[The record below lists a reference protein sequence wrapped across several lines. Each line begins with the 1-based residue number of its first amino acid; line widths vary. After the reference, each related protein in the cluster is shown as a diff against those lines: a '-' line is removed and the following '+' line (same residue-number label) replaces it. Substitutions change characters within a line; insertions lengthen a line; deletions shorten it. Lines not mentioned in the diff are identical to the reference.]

1 MQHDRTDLDRHR
13 DAVMKPC
20 PTNRHGIR
28 LRKRF
33 AKIRDNLF
41 VFVTEREVA
50 YTNNASE
57 SALRPSVVFRKVT
70 NGFRSVWGADPFRR
84 RPLRHRHRTTP
95 IPHPVSGHPQH
106 LGPTLRCHRR
116 IDFIRVSNYLYLN
129 LGFLFYFQ
137 GSRATWT
144 PACSPIAK

>member
-1 MQHDRTDLDRHR
+1 
-13 DAVMKPC
+13 MKPC

-70 NGFRSVWGADPFRR
+70 NGFRSVWGGDPFAGVRSVIDTGRHQYLIPFQAIRNTLDRR
-84 RPLRHRHRTTP
+84 S
-95 IPHPVSGHPQH
+95 V
-106 LGPTLRCHRR
+106 
-116 IDFIRVSNYLYLN
+116 V
-129 LGFLFYFQ
+129 
-137 GSRATWT
+137 
-144 PACSPIAK
+144 IAA